1 MGSKLSGSRVRCSRF
16 IAERYF
22 LNTQLDKVRSRSRS
36 SFESENSTIEALSL
50 TTQTGQKIQI
60 GLEGAVVS
68 IPYQVRD
75 ETMGD
80 GGGNGT
86 ASETITYAISV
97 QNSGSGN
104 KFYVDGVQQQK
115 LVLIE
120 ATHTSSKRHKSSPG
134 GLARLKM
141 ARMVAAQSIPRSFIQ
156 LFRQVTINVTWIRLI
171 YSIIAQVIRG
181 WVARQLRMCRMI

>member
-1 MGSKLSGSRVRCSRF
+1 M
-16 IAERYF
+16 
-22 LNTQLDKVRSRSRS
+22 
-36 SFESENSTIEALSL
+36 SL

-60 GLEGAVVS
+60 GLEGATVS

-75 ETMGD
+75 EIMGD

-86 ASETITYAISV
+86 ASETITYAVSV

-120 ATHTSSKRHKSSPG
+120 GNTYVFPKRHKSSPE
-134 GLARLKM
+134 
-141 ARMVAAQSIPRSFIQ
+141 V
-156 LFRQVTINVTWIRLI
+156 
-171 YSIIAQVIRG
+171 
-181 WVARQLRMCRMI
+181 